1 MKLKPLIPSLREKK
15 RYIAYQVAAE
25 ARVSKEA
32 AQKAIQASVKQFVGD
47 LGSAQAGIMFLK
59 DWKENTGIM
68 RVSTKSVDQVK
79 AALALVKEVNGS
91 QAKISSVGMSGVV
104 DKVRKSYF

>member
-15 RYIAYQVAAE
+15 RYIAYQVEAE
-25 ARVSKEA
+25 TQVSKEA
-32 AQKAIQASVKQFVGD
+32 AQQTIQSSVKQFVGD

-59 DWKENTGIM
+59 DWKSNTGIM
-68 RVSTKSVDQVK
+68 RVNTKSVDQVK
-79 AALALVKEVNGS
+79 AALALIKEVNGNEV
-91 QAKISSVGMSGVV
+91 KISSVGMSGVV